1 MNRVFRRQPLVV
13 ALLAAGALGPG
24 TGAVFAQATGTDVKA
39 AKESLATTMTN
50 SRRGE
55 ISEEV
60 VVTASRVERPLSTIP
75 NTVTLIDQVDLTQ
88 QLSIQNDLSTV
99 LGNLIPSFSPSRQK
113 LSNAGESLRGRKPL
127 YLIDG
132 VPQSNPLRN
141 GGRDG
146 HTIDP
151 LMLERVEVIH
161 GANAIHGM
169 GASGGIINL
178 ITKEPTEDLQQAV
191 RFETTMQPE
200 DSSDSFGY
208 GASYSASGKVSGI
221 DFLGSVSYRTTG
233 VSYDADG
240 EVVGFDN
247 TQGDTMDSDTI
258 NAFIKVGYS
267 WDEQRIQLTVNKYHL
282 EGSNDWLQ
290 VNGDFTEGIPTSSI
304 EGYVPGKKPSNDVTT
319 INLQYSNE
327 DIWGQK
333 LRVQVFSQ
341 DFEGTYG
348 ATSSD
353 TFQDASIAPLGTL
366 VDQSQN
372 NSEKYGLKLT
382 MIKDDIFSLPFNL
395 VYGVDAYEDETWQE
409 LILTGRSWVPPT
421 VYKNL
426 APYMQT
432 EFTGVEK
439 LSVTAGLRREIS
451 RLEADDFSTLA
462 SSGGGQFVEGGEI
475 RFSETLGNIGATY
488 QVNDNWRIYANY
500 AEGFSMPD
508 VGRVLR
514 SIKTSNESVETYL
527 DLEPILTEN
536 KEFGVDFN
544 GEKFTAQL
552 AYYASDSDFGQRLSR
567 GPDGIYTVKREK
579 TEIDGFEFSSQWFAT
594 ESDTLGLRYAHTKG
608 RYDSDENGSVDTDLD
623 GSNISPN
630 RVNVSWERSWSARLS
645 TRVQANV
652 MLDREFDDASGEEY
666 AEFDGY
672 TSIDVSA
679 QLQALGGNFVLGIQN
694 LTNEDYFTYYS
705 QTQTPPKPNSDDHR
719 DARNFKGI
727 GRSMSLSYN
736 YQF

>member
-1 MNRVFRRQPLVV
+1 MNQVFRRQPLCLAILASV
-13 ALLAAGALGPG
+13 AMSAA
-24 TGAVFAQATGTDVKA
+24 TGVAFAQEATTAAAEEKA
-39 AKESLATTMTN
+39 VKESLATTMSE
-50 SRRGE
+50 SRR
-55 ISEEV
+55 IVSEEV

-113 LSNAGESLRGRKPL
+113 MSNAGESLRGRKPL

-200 DSSDSFGY
+200 DSSDSIGY
-208 GASYSASGKVSGI
+208 GASYSASGKVGEI
-221 DFLGSVSYRTTG
+221 DFLGSISYRTTG
-233 VSYDADG
+233 ISYDADG
-240 EVVGFDN
+240 EVVGVDN

-258 NAFIKVGYS
+258 NAFLKVGHS

-282 EGSNDWLQ
+282 EGNNDWLQ
-290 VNGDFTEGIPTSSI
+290 VDGDRANGIPTSSI
-304 EGYVPGKKPSNDVTT
+304 EADVPGKVPSNDVTT

-327 DIWGQK
+327 AILGQK

-348 ATSSD
+348 ATPSG
-353 TFQDASIAPLGTL
+353 TFQDPSIAPDGTL
-366 VDQSQN
+366 FDQSQN
-372 NSEKYGLKLT
+372 NSEKYGMKLT
-382 MIKDDIFSLPFNL
+382 LIKDDIAGLPINL
-395 VYGVDAYEDETWQE
+395 VYGVDAYQDETWQE
-409 LILTGRSWVPPT
+409 LILTSRSWVPPT
-421 VYKNL
+421 VYKNV
-426 APYMQT
+426 APYVQA
-432 EFTGVEK
+432 EFTGIENV
-439 LSVTAGLRREIS
+439 SVTAGLRREIS
-451 RLEADDFSTLA
+451 KLEADDFTTLA
-462 SSGGGQFVEGGEI
+462 SYGSQFVAGGDI
-475 RFSETLGNIGATY
+475 DFAETLGNIGATY
-488 QVNDNWRIYANY
+488 QINDNWRVYANY
-500 AEGFSMPD
+500 SEGFSMPD

-514 SIKTSNESVETYL
+514 GIDTPNESVETFL

-536 KEFGVDFN
+536 QEIGVDFHS
-544 GEKFTAQL
+544 ERFTAQL

-567 GPDGIYTVKREK
+567 GADGIYTVNREK

-594 ESDTLGLRYAHTKG
+594 ESDTFGLRYAYTDG
-608 RYDSDENGSVDTDLD
+608 RYDSDDSGSVDSDLD
-623 GSNISPN
+623 GANISPN
-630 RVNVSWERSWSARLS
+630 RVNISWEHSWGESLS

-652 MLDREFDDASGEEY
+652 MMDREFEDANGVEY

-672 TSIDVSA
+672 TTIDVSA

-705 QTQTPPKPNSDDHR
+705 QTVGN